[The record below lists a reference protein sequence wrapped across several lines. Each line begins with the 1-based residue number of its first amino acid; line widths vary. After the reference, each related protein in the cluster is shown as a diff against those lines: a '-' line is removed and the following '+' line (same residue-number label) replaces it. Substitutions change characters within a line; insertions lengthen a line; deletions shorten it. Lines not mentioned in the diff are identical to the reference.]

1 MKLLVRL
8 SLLSVLLLAVTP
20 PVAAV
25 VFVHLS
31 DTHINVTGTGRFS
44 QEGIPNLRRA
54 VEAIRIIKPAFV
66 IITGD
71 ITELGD
77 EASMVAYRAEIDKA
91 GVPVYTVQGNHDSP
105 RKPECLNR
113 VVGPTHP
120 VFDIEGCRFIGL
132 NLDLADEALA
142 VLKEQLAD
150 AKAKGIRS
158 VFTFA
163 HYPLLAPDA
172 VAFNI
177 AAGFASLRGERAMR
191 YLALAQAA
199 GIVAHFCGHLHSR
212 YEVADP
218 YTGVLSLAVPGCVDH
233 EGAFR
238 ICSVTDGVLSWTVS
252 NASTWPLA
260 VLDSAPPH
268 VQWGTARLEG
278 EVSLRLLTF
287 GPEPVREATL
297 GVGQDAFVP
306 VVGTAGGTVFEGS
319 LDCTKLRSNYYDLR
333 AHVVDAAGNASDR
346 VWRVLIKGGE

>member
-1 MKLLVRL
+1 MKRLIRL
-8 SLLSVLLLAVTP
+8 SLLFVLLLAVTR

-31 DTHINVTGTGRFS
+31 DTHINVTGKGRFS
-44 QEGIPNLRRA
+44 QESIPNLRRA

-66 IITGD
+66 IVTGD

-77 EASMVAYRAEIDKA
+77 EASMVAYRAEIGKS

-105 RKPECLNR
+105 RKPECFNR

-142 VLKEQLAD
+142 LLEEQLAD
-150 AKAKGIRS
+150 AKAKGITS

-163 HYPLLAPDA
+163 HYPLLAPDN

-177 AAGFASLRGERAMR
+177 SAGCASLRGERAMR
-191 YLALAQAA
+191 YLALAQSG
-199 GIVAHFCGHLHSR
+199 GIVAHFCGHLHSS
-212 YEVADP
+212 YDVADP

-233 EGAFR
+233 KGAFR
-238 ICSVTDGVLSWTVS
+238 VCSVTDGVLSWSVF
-252 NASTWPLA
+252 NASTWPLV

-268 VQWGTARLEG
+268 VRWGTARLEG
-278 EVSLRLLTF
+278 KVSLRLLAF

-297 GVGQDAFVP
+297 SVGKDASLP
-306 VVGTAGGTVFEGS
+306 VVCTTAGKVFEGS
-319 LDCTKLRSNYYDLR
+319 LDCTQLKSNYYNLR
-333 AHVVDAAGNASDR
+333 AHLVDAAGNAFDR
-346 VWRVLIKGGE
+346 TWRVLIRGGK